1 MALLVLQLNDAT
13 ELTWERHTGSY
24 GPRPTEEQEPET
36 AGKDSLAFIVAR
48 HELAQHFA
56 GAWLAADPREPHCPP
71 QPAVG
76 WDPTSHRLEPRDPH
90 DARRPARRRRRQW
103 THRR

>member
-24 GPRPTEEQEPET
+24 GPRPAEEQEPET
-36 AGKDSLAFIVAR
+36 AGKESLAFIVAR

-71 QPAVG
+71 SQ
-76 WDPTSHRLEPRDPH
+76 
-90 DARRPARRRRRQW
+90 RRWCAETNVRHGLAIV
-103 THRR
+103 TAEGA

>member
-1 MALLVLQLNDAT
+1 VALLVLQLNDAT

-24 GPRPTEEQEPET
+24 GPRPAEEQEPET

-71 QPAVG
+71 PASG
-76 WDPTSHRLEPRDPH
+76 RMGSDITSS
-90 DARRPARRRRRQW
+90 
-103 THRR
+103 